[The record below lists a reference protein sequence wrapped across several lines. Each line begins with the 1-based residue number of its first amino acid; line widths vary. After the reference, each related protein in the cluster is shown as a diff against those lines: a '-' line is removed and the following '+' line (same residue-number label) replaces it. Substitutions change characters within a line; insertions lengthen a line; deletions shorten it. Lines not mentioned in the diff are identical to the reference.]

1 MQLFSADE
9 IVFSK
14 KKLGSHYDPENM
26 KKTPSIV
33 AHNHSQLF
41 YVLAR
46 LPKQKSHCTK
56 GCLIQDWVF
65 RLGSLQTLQ
74 RIDLDQNLLEN

>member
-1 MQLFSADE
+1 MQLFSADT

-26 KKTPSIV
+26 KKTPSKV
-33 AHNHSQLF
+33 AHNRPQLF
-41 YVLAR
+41 YALAR
-46 LPKQKSHCTK
+46 LPKLKSHTTK
-56 GCLIQDWVF
+56 SRLIQDWVF

-74 RIDLDQNLLEN
+74 RMDLDMS